1 MFQYEPFTMLNET
14 GDGAIELTGF
24 YADIFNTLQQ
34 KLNFTWVINSS
45 VFDTNVALKQFAR
58 ED

>member
-1 MFQYEPFTMLNET
+1 MLNET